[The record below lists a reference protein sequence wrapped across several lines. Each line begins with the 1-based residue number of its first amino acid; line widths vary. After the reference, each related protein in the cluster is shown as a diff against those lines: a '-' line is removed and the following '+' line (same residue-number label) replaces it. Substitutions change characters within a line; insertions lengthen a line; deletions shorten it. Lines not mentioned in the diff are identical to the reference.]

1 MEKQNRERKLKWK
14 KRATKFR
21 WKNFF
26 SLPATVDA
34 WVRGCVGAWM
44 YVCINPV
51 CVILC
56 VKLTQLNRENS
67 TEKRGAALI
76 IETDLDLNTHIL
88 IVYIYIRSSH
98 FPFPFFFLNF
108 MKNFSNLLFIFFL
121 YLYYY
126 FSLCISL

>member
-1 MEKQNRERKLKWK
+1 
-14 KRATKFR
+14 
-21 WKNFF
+21 
-26 SLPATVDA
+26 
-34 WVRGCVGAWM
+34 M

-98 FPFPFFFLNF
+98 FPFPFFFFKFHEKFFQSSFHFFFISLL
-108 MKNFSNLLFIFFL
+108 LLFL
-121 YLYYY
+121 LH
-126 FSLCISL
+126 FSLTNTFKESPPSPIHI